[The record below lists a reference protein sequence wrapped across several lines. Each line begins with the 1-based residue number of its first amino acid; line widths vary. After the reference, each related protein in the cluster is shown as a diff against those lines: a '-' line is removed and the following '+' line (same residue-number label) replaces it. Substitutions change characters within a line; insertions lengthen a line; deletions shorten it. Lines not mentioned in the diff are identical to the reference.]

1 VLLAPADPV
10 DVRSGDG
17 ENLARARPSPYGEDM
32 VASPR
37 PYDPRNLQSL
47 FGYGR
52 AAHVRS
58 GGICQLCGCGK
69 DRDLDFDMWRQF
81 TIEHLIGQ
89 GDGGYPD
96 RINAAVARKLGDTVS
111 LDEQTRLARDI
122 HEANIVTACQF
133 CNSTTSRDRSPFTM
147 EDLILGAPSDLQSMY
162 QFVVEKLQAIL
173 ERKRA
178 VVAWKLE
185 ATRAAFDTEIAP
197 ALQRRRAEEP
207 KLLDPWTLQ
216 GLDVEDTAPPP

>member
-1 VLLAPADPV
+1 MRIMGPGG
-10 DVRSGDG
+10 SY
-17 ENLARARPSPYGEDM
+17 N
-32 VASPR
+32 
-37 PYDPRNLQSL
+37 PRNLESL

-69 DRDLDFDMWRQF
+69 SRDIDFDLWRQF

-96 RINAAVARKLGDTVS
+96 RIRAAIAAKLGESIPAED
-111 LDEQTRLARDI
+111 QARLVRDI

-133 CNSTTSRDRSPFTM
+133 CNSTTSRDRATVTM
-147 EDLILGAPSDLQSMY
+147 EELIDGSPEDPGSLYEA
-162 QFVVEKLQAIL
+162 VVEQLQKIL
-173 ERKRA
+173 DRKRS

-185 ATRAAFDTEIAP
+185 ATREAFEGEILP
-197 ALQRRRAEEP
+197 ELGRRREEDP
-207 KLLDPWTLQ
+207 SLLLPWTMT
-216 GLDVEDTAPPP
+216 GLDVEDTAPPR